1 MKEEETEEKDAVK
14 EEMKEGIHKKERV
27 RNKNTK
33 KDRDLEITVIC
44 FKIFY
49 VWVSVHHKLIF

>member
-49 VWVSVHHKLIF
+49 V